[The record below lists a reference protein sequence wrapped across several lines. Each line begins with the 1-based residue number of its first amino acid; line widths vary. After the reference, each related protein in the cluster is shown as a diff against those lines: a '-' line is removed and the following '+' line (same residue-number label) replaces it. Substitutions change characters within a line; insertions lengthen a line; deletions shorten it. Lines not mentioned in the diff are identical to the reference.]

1 MLKKVVAS
9 VTVLIMVLSTNVPA
23 QSDKPSC
30 GVSVFRDIVL
40 SEAHV
45 TKRKVKA
52 WEWLT
57 ANLEE
62 CSLEELVTLQNN
74 RSSWMGNADS
84 LRVKHLIKEAI
95 NGKK

>member
-1 MLKKVVAS
+1 MLKKVLAS
-9 VTVLIMVLSTNVPA
+9 VTALIMVLSTNVTA

-30 GVSVFRDIVL
+30 GVSGFQYIVL
-40 SEAHV
+40 SEANA

-52 WEWLT
+52 LEWLT
-57 ANLEE
+57 ASLEE

-74 RSSWMGNADS
+74 RASWMGTADS
-84 LRVKHLIKEAI
+84 LRVQHLIEKAI

>member
-1 MLKKVVAS
+1 MLKKVLAS
-9 VTVLIMVLSTNVPA
+9 VTALIMVLSTNVTA

-30 GVSVFRDIVL
+30 GVSGFQYIVL
-40 SEAHV
+40 SEANA

-52 WEWLT
+52 LEWLT

-74 RSSWMGNADS
+74 RASWMGTADS
-84 LRVKHLIKEAI
+84 LRVQHLIEKAI